1 MLFEDQKLK
10 TDESAISLK
19 IEKLF
24 EIEDFEVIKEL
35 GKGSFGTVKLVK
47 NLKT

>member
-1 MLFEDQKLK
+1 MLFEDQKMK
-10 TDESAISLK
+10 TEESAVSLG

-24 EIEDFEVIKEL
+24 EISDFEIIKDL

-47 NLKT
+47 NL